1 MKKGENLMKKGL
13 SDTKRYFII
22 GIMAIVLVIA
32 FLLAVL
38 PVTANAEA
46 NTGITSNEATYKELT
61 DDDQLSGLDVTL
73 IYPICSKSFTGI
85 VPRQKSGGI
94 RPGLTGKAATG
105 KALSTTTGTA
115 RKCTK

>member
-1 MKKGENLMKKGL
+1 MKKGL

-38 PVTANAEA
+38 PVTANAE
-46 NTGITSNEATYKELT
+46 TTEITSNEEVYKELT

>member
-1 MKKGENLMKKGL
+1 MKKDLCITKK
-13 SDTKRYFII
+13 YCAI
-22 GIMAIVLVIA
+22 GIMAVVLFVS
-32 FLLAVL
+32 FLLAAL
-38 PVTANAEA
+38 PVKVNAEA

>member
-1 MKKGENLMKKGL
+1 MKKDLCITKK
-13 SDTKRYFII
+13 YCAI
-22 GIMAIVLVIA
+22 GIMAVVLFVS
-32 FLLAVL
+32 FLLAAL
-38 PVTANAEA
+38 PVKVNAEA
-46 NTGITSNEATYKELT
+46 NTGIISNETTYKELT